1 MFDEYK
7 EKKRKFKFFNK
18 GPSNSW
24 QNLDNNIKI
33 EIEEK
38 YSNLMKKLDYI

>member
-7 EKKRKFKFFNK
+7 DKKFKFFNK

-24 QNLDNNIKI
+24 QKNLDNNIKI